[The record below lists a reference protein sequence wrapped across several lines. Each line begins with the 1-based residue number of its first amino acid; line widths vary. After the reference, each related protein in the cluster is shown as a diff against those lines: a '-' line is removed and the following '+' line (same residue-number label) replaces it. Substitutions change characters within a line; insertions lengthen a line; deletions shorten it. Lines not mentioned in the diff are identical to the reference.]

1 MTNFKVQIQLLNN
14 LFVIYLRKLNIWIW
28 LDCILK
34 PLDSTSLLIV
44 SDITLLLSLS
54 NSLKNILS
62 DIKLSLSDSL
72 KNVLLLFECG
82 YALPHKQYQ

>member
-1 MTNFKVQIQLLNN
+1 MTNFKVQIQLVNN